1 MSWLAR
7 SLADSLTLDEGDDE
21 SASSRDVENDDVI
34 RVSQPSAPPFDE
46 IKAKEE
52 HQSLSPQQVD
62 ELQSH
67 GIKEDLTQLKDSL
80 TRQLFGVASFLAP
93 SPPPSSTEF
102 NGQSNDRPFSNLN
115 QSELSDQSITRDEE
129 DPSDSAAVAGI
140 RDDFAEIGGTLSK
153 MASDYLPF
161 GQGQNQEEN
170 EMENGSSEEEEEF
183 DVVGITDEVLAFATN
198 IAHHPETWLD
208 FSLDP
213 DEDLDDFDMSV
224 AQRDHAMAIE
234 YLAPRLAALRI
245 ELCPCHMSDSY
256 FWKVYF
262 VLLHSRLNKA
272 DAEVLSTPQVME
284 ARALWMKELQKQT
297 MPETDWY
304 GGSTSH
310 EDSHSRVLN
319 DLIPSSNYF
328 SFETMSP
335 RTCASEAASSFP
347 TDYETEKHP
356 VESDEMPFVDK
367 SVVEVKQGTNTKDK
381 GNLVGPASKIWIPDF
396 DDEEIDWPEDEGPEL
411 GGHNGT
417 ALRPEDVENI
427 SFSDLEDFDDDD
439 DSTRAN
445 TMDAGQWLKVLK
457 VSRNWEARLYKMI
470 DQSINRPVD

>member
-7 SLADSLTLDEGDDE
+7 SLANSLTLDDDDDE
-21 SASSRDVENDDVI
+21 SASSRAGENHDVI
-34 RVSQPSAPPFDE
+34 RVSQSSAPPNE
-46 IKAKEE
+46 ETKAKEE
-52 HQSLSPQQVD
+52 QQSLSPQQVD
-62 ELQSH
+62 ELH
-67 GIKEDLTQLKDSL
+67 GIKEDLTQLKDSF

-93 SPPPSSTEF
+93 PPPPPPPSTQF
-102 NGQSNDRPFSNLN
+102 NGQSNDRSFSNLN
-115 QSELSDQSITRDEE
+115 QSDLSDRSISRDED

-140 RDDFAEIGGTLSK
+140 GDDFAEIGGTLSK

-161 GQGQNQEEN
+161 GQEENQEEY
-170 EMENGSSEEEEEF
+170 EMENGSEEEEDQEF
-183 DVVGITDEVLAFATN
+183 DVVGITNEVLAFARN

-213 DEDLDDFDMSV
+213 DEDLDDFDMSD

-245 ELCPCHMSDSY
+245 ELCPCHMSYGY

-284 ARALWMKELQKQT
+284 ARSLWMKELQKQK
-297 MPETDWY
+297 MPETDWC
-304 GGSTSH
+304 GGSTSQ
-310 EDSHSRVLN
+310 EDSHSRAHN

-328 SFETMSP
+328 GFEAISP
-335 RTCASEAASSFP
+335 RTYSSEVASSFP

-356 VESDEMPFVDK
+356 VESVENPIVDK
-367 SVVEVKQGTNTKDK
+367 SVVEEKLVPNAEDK
-381 GNLVGPASKIWIPDF
+381 GTPVGPPSKIWIPDF

-411 GGHNGT
+411 GGHNGA

-427 SFSDLEDFDDDD
+427 SFSDLEDFDEG
-439 DSTRAN
+439 STRAN
-445 TMDAGQWLKVLK
+445 
-457 VSRNWEARLYKMI
+457 S
-470 DQSINRPVD
+470 

>member
-7 SLADSLTLDEGDDE
+7 SLADSLTLDDDDDE
-21 SASSRDVENDDVI
+21 SASSRDEVNDGVT
-34 RVSQPSAPPFDE
+34 RLSQPSAPPKE
-46 IKAKEE
+46 ETKAKEE
-52 HQSLSPQQVD
+52 HQSVSPQQVD

-67 GIKEDLTQLKDSL
+67 GIKEDLTQLKDSF

-93 SPPPSSTEF
+93 PPPPPLPPSSTQF
-102 NGQSNDRPFSNLN
+102 NGQSNDRSFSNLN
-115 QSELSDQSITRDEE
+115 QSELSDQSVSRDEE

-161 GQGQNQEEN
+161 GQGENQEDN
-170 EMENGSSEEEEEF
+170 EMENGSAEEEEEF
-183 DVVGITDEVLAFATN
+183 DVVGITDEVLAFARN
-198 IAHHPETWLD
+198 IAHHPKTWLD

-213 DEDLDDFDMSV
+213 DEDSDDFDMSV

-245 ELCPCHMSDSY
+245 ELCPCHMSESY

-297 MPETDWY
+297 MPETEWY
-304 GGSTSH
+304 GGSTYH
-310 EDSHSRVLN
+310 EDSHSRVHN
-319 DLIPSSNYF
+319 DLIHSSNYF
-328 SFETMSP
+328 SFETMSH
-335 RTCASEAASSFP
+335 RTYASEAASSFP
-347 TDYETEKHP
+347 TDYETDKHP
-356 VESDEMPFVDK
+356 VESAEMPFVDT
-367 SVVEVKQGTNTKDK
+367 SVVEEKQVSNTKDK
-381 GNLVGPASKIWIPDF
+381 
-396 DDEEIDWPEDEGPEL
+396 EDEGPEL
-411 GGHNGT
+411 AGHKGV

-427 SFSDLEDFDDDD
+427 SFSDLEDSDDC
-439 DSTRAN
+439 STHAK
-445 TMDAGQWLKVLK
+445 L
-457 VSRNWEARLYKMI
+457 VSKEFETSKT
-470 DQSINRPVD
+470 